1 MVRRSTSLAR
11 CRRILFFNRWETAG
25 FRFAMS
31 ILPASTPR
39 ESRTIASRFTP
50 CRGWTSDPPPV
61 IVFRPVVAARAGATA
76 SFVVRRHDRNS
87 GQHGGRHGIGRAERF
102 RRNAVSSPQFRYG
115 HGGPYRSKDFG
126 SNYAISNFRIAFAA
140 RAARAGIGG

>member
-1 MVRRSTSLAR
+1 MARRSTSLAC

-25 FRFAMS
+25 FRSAMS
-31 ILPASTPR
+31 ILPASTPC

-61 IVFRPVVAARAGATA
+61 IVFRLVVAASAGATA

-87 GQHGGRHGIGRAERF
+87 GRRGGRHGIGRAERF
-102 RRNAVSSPQFRYG
+102 RRNAVSRPQFWYG
-115 HGGPYRSKDFG
+115 HSGPYRTEDFG
-126 SNYAISNFRIAFAA
+126 PNYAISNFRIAFAA
-140 RAARAGIGG
+140 GTARAGIGG